1 MSKEDSNSMENP
13 ITDNDS
19 YAIAAQKIDY
29 LYETNGITDNY
40 MPPSKQTELRNRF
53 KKKYDLEAL
62 QAYYDMDLWNKIWSH
77 SPGGMIHL
85 LRTDEEYKGFGSAA
99 SQDTAGLPMHL
110 TKEGN

>member
-77 SPGGMIHL
+77 SPAV
-85 LRTDEEYKGFGSAA
+85 S
-99 SQDTAGLPMHL
+99 
-110 TKEGN
+110 